1 MLRPLLAIFLTLALA
16 ACAGAPRQPVGLM
29 DTPVHHAALAGD
41 FLDQGQWA
49 KALAE
54 FDRSLELAPEHAPS
68 LAGKAVALAWLK
80 KPKEAEKAM
89 DQAEDAA
96 ETDPDKLS
104 LAVFR
109 LRLLAAQTR
118 AGGRDRAELPQAIAK
133 LVKQGR
139 ALDERSAP
147 LYFHAGEAWLE
158 ALDFAKAQAAYA
170 RVLELGGPL
179 AEKARQGMDLV
190 AKVQRAAPGSLVGR
204 EIALVPAVT
213 RADMAALLVQEL
225 GAAKLFRRTA
235 PAPAPAAGFAPPAD
249 AAKPRYEESGP
260 PDAAGHPLRQDI
272 ALVLELGVKGL
283 GRLPDGTFRPN
294 EPMARAEAAM
304 VWEDVIVRA
313 TGDAGLATLY
323 VGGASPFADLGSDH
337 PAFNAAV
344 LATTRGI
351 MGAGARSGRFEPL
364 GPVSGAD
371 ALLSVKRLR
380 DELNVF

>member
-1 MLRPLLAIFLTLALA
+1 MLRHLAAAVLVLCLA
-16 ACAGAPRQPVGLM
+16 ACATAPRQPVGLM
-29 DTPVHHAALAGD
+29 DTPVHHADLAD
-41 FLDQGQWA
+41 SFLDQGQWA
-49 KALAE
+49 KAAAE
-54 FDRSLELAPEHAPS
+54 YDRALELNPRHARS
-68 LAGKAVALAWLK
+68 LAGKAVALAGQGTY
-80 KPKEAEKAM
+80 EAAEEAM
-89 DQAEDAA
+89 DKAESAADGDADELA
-96 ETDPDKLS
+96 
-104 LAVFR
+104 LAVYR
-109 LRLLAAQTR
+109 LRLLAAR
-118 AGGRDRAELPQAIAK
+118 ARGGNLGRAELPEEIAD
-133 LVKQGR
+133 LVEDGA
-139 ALDERSAP
+139 ALDERHAP

-158 ALDFAKAQAAYA
+158 ALDFGAAQAAYA

-179 AEKARQGMDLV
+179 AETARQRMDLI
-190 AKVQRAAPGSLVGR
+190 AKVQRAAPGSRVGR

-225 GAAKLFRRTA
+225 GAAKLFRRTEK
-235 PAPAPAAGFAPPAD
+235 APAAGFAPPAD
-249 AAKPRYEESGP
+249 PKPRYEESGP

-272 ALVLELGVKGL
+272 ALVLELGIKGL
-283 GRLPDGTFRPN
+283 GRMPDGTFRPN
-294 EPMARAEAAM
+294 EPLTRAEVAM

-364 GPVSGAD
+364 GPVPGAD
-371 ALLSVKRLR
+371 ALVSIKRLR

>member
-1 MLRPLLAIFLTLALA
+1 MLRYLVAVFLALSLA
-16 ACAGAPRQPVGLM
+16 ACATQPRQPVGLM
-29 DTPVHHAALAGD
+29 DTPVHHAVLAD
-41 FLDQGQWA
+41 AFLDQGQWA
-49 KALAE
+49 RAVAE
-54 FDRSLELAPEHAPS
+54 YDRALELSPRHARS
-68 LAGKAVALAWLK
+68 LAGKAVALAGQGK
-80 KPKEAEKAM
+80 YEA
-89 DQAEDAA
+89 AEDAMDAA
-96 ETDPDKLS
+96 ESAGDGDADELA
-104 LAVFR
+104 LAVYQ
-109 LRLLAAQTR
+109 LRLLTLCVHGRNVGR
-118 AGGRDRAELPQAIAK
+118 ADLAEVVPDLVDR
-133 LVKQGR
+133 GR
-139 ALDERSAP
+139 ALDERHAP

-158 ALDFAKAQAAYA
+158 ALDFPQAQAAFA

-179 AEKARQGMDLV
+179 AEQARQRMDLV
-190 AKVQRAAPGSLVGR
+190 SKVERAAPGSLVGR
-204 EIALVPAVT
+204 EIALVPAIS

-225 GAAKLFRRTA
+225 GAAKLYRRTDK
-235 PAPAPAAGFAPPAD
+235 APAAGFAPPAGE
-249 AAKPRYEESGP
+249 ARPRYEESGP

-283 GRLPDGTFRPN
+283 GRFPDGAFRPN
-294 EPMARAEAAM
+294 EPLTRAEAAM

-323 VGGASPFADLGSDH
+323 VGGASPFTDLGSDH

-351 MGAGARSGRFEPL
+351 MGAGARSGRFDPL

>member
-1 MLRPLLAIFLTLALA
+1 MLRPLLAIILTLALA

-29 DTPVHHAALAGD
+29 DTPAHHAALAGD

-54 FDRSLELAPEHAPS
+54 YDLALGLVPDHAPS

-80 KPKEAEKAM
+80 RPEEAEKAM

-96 ETDPDKLS
+96 ETDPDRLA

-109 LRLLAAQTR
+109 LRLLAARAR
-118 AGGRDRAELPQAIAK
+118 AGGRDRAELPKAVAK

-147 LYFHAGEAWLE
+147 LYFHAGEAWLM
-158 ALDFAKAQAAYA
+158 ALDFAQASAAYA

-179 AEKARQGMDLV
+179 AEQARQQMDLL
-190 AKVQRAAPGSLVGR
+190 AKAQRAAPGSLVGR
-204 EIALVPAVT
+204 EIALVPAVS

-235 PAPAPAAGFAPPAD
+235 PAPAAGFTPPAD
-249 AAKPRYEESGP
+249 AVKPRYEESGP

-294 EPMARAEAAM
+294 EPLTRAEAAM

-313 TGDAGLATLY
+313 TGDAALATVY

-344 LATTRGI
+344 LATTRGV

>member
-1 MLRPLLAIFLTLALA
+1 MYRHIAAILLTLVLA
-16 ACAGAPRQPVGLM
+16 ACAAAPRQPAGLM
-29 DTPVHHAALAGD
+29 DTPAHHADLAGA
-41 FLDQGQWA
+41 FLDQGEYA

-54 FDRSLELAPEHAPS
+54 YDRALELSPKHAPS

-80 KPKEAEKAM
+80 RPAEAEKAM
-89 DQAEDAA
+89 DRAESAA
-96 ETDPDKLS
+96 DTDPDI
-104 LAVFR
+104 LAVLVAR
-109 LRLLAAQTR
+109 LRLLAAQAR
-118 AGGRDRAELPQAIAK
+118 LGVLDRAELPAAVAK
-133 LVKQGR
+133 ISKKGR

-158 ALDFAKAQAAYA
+158 ALDFSQAQASYT

-179 AEKARQGMDLV
+179 AEKARQRLDLV

-204 EIALVPAVT
+204 EIALVPAIS

-225 GAAKLFRRTA
+225 GAAKLYRRTA
-235 PAPAPAAGFAPPAD
+235 PAPAAGFTPPAE

-283 GRLPDGTFRPN
+283 ERMPDGTFRPR
-294 EPMARAEAAM
+294 EPLTRAEAAM
-304 VWEDVIVRA
+304 IWEDVIVRA
-313 TGDAGLATLY
+313 TGDKALATLY
-323 VGGASPFADLGSDH
+323 VGGASPFADLASDH

-351 MGAGARSGRFEPL
+351 MDAGARSGRFEPL

-371 ALLSVKRLR
+371 ALLSVKRLK